1 MSKRIIFTVIF
12 ILCLNLVANGYTQ
25 EDPTV
30 TKKQKGLRFTVPE
43 DWPIE
48 ERGGVV
54 APIPI
59 EEYISIKFKDI
70 YSQIDSIKQD
80 QSKKIEDVNLVI
92 EDFKV
97 DTADEF
103 KEFEFS
109 IESITTDIADLSLKL
124 DRIMAS
130 LNLVEKDL
138 VAFSEAINTN
148 KAQND
153 NIVKQYKDLVARIE
167 ILEQEVEDIRYLSS
181 GEETESWY

>member
-1 MSKRIIFTVIF
+1 MHKRIIVIY
-12 ILCLNLVANGYTQ
+12 ILCLSLAASGYAQ
-25 EDPTV
+25 EDLTI
-30 TKKQKGLRFTVPE
+30 TKRQKGLRFTVPE

-70 YSQIDSIKQD
+70 YAQIDSIKQD
-80 QSKKIEDVNLVI
+80 LSKKLEDVNLVI
-92 EDFKV
+92 EDFQS

-103 KEFEFS
+103 KKFETNL
-109 IESITTDIADLSLKL
+109 ESAKIDVADLTLRL
-124 DRIMAS
+124 DKITVS
-130 LNLVEKDL
+130 LNLIEKDL
-138 VAFSEAINTN
+138 ATFSETIDTIKN
-148 KAQND
+148 QND
-153 NIVKQYKDLVARIE
+153 NIVKLYKDLVARIE